1 MSWWNGWGCW
11 TMDAFGQYLV
21 ECATAEHAVGIVD
34 RPGCFADLFAAMALE
49 QTQQIRLDAARMRAA
64 LAIP

>member
-1 MSWWNGWGCW
+1 
-11 TMDAFGQYLV
+11 MDAFGQYLV